1 MTRRLVHGAGG
12 GVGDD
17 TSGEGGEL
25 LVGDLHLGKELL
37 LVGDEDGGV

>member
-17 TSGEGGEL
+17 TSGEL
-25 LVGDLHLGKELL
+25 PVGDLHLGKELL